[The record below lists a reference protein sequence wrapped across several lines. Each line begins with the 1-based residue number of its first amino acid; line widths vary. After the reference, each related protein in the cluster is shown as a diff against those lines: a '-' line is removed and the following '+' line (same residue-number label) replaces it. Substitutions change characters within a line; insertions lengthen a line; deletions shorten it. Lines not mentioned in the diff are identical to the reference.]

1 MCILALSEREA
12 PPRFAHPGT
21 LEFEVA
27 SRWKAHYESERVQ
40 REELEQ
46 NLKQARNALQSEMQ
60 NMKEQHQ
67 TMLLRQGEGGGVRLG
82 LGEGG
87 GVQLGLG
94 EGGGVQLGLGEGGRG
109 RSARAG

>member
-1 MCILALSEREA
+1 MMCVSTLASSEREA

-40 REELEQ
+40 RDELEQ
-46 NLKQARNALQSEMQ
+46 NLKQARNALQTDMQ

-67 TMLLRQGEGGGVRLG
+67 TMLLRQGEGW
-82 LGEGG
+82 
-87 GVQLGLG
+87 
-94 EGGGVQLGLGEGGRG
+94 
-109 RSARAG
+109 AG